1 MKQIGDK
8 LRRCT
13 RCSLTNLTA
22 LIQNVLEDRFVAIL
36 VSDHTEIFLLEG
48 NEL

>member
-13 RCSLTNLTA
+13 SGCSLTNLTA
-22 LIQNVLEDRFVAIL
+22 MIQNVLEDHFVAIL
-36 VSDHTEIFLLEG
+36 VSNHTEIPLLDRH
-48 NEL
+48 